1 MPCRPGSEGTIHFLF
16 VVTSSPPPRPKTL
29 CRAPPSPHDT
39 QKMANA
45 DPILA
50 VKQSDWD
57 NLMARVQQGSRLSKT
72 APLRKSSRRLV
83 RRQLPDWATSPSL
96 CDSRDL
102 HDTTASPA
110 VRGGA
115 SLPDSLAV
123 IAPPA
128 LTIAT
133 EESIDSP
140 RYRGIDRF
148 DQSIWTVTL
157 SGIGRVLS
165 SGSRH
170 RCLVLG

>member
-1 MPCRPGSEGTIHFLF
+1 
-16 VVTSSPPPRPKTL
+16 
-29 CRAPPSPHDT
+29 
-39 QKMANA
+39 MANA

-50 VKQSDWD
+50 LKQSDWD
-57 NLMARVQQGSRLSKT
+57 NLMARVQ
-72 APLRKSSRRLV
+72 AFEDSSAEKELKEARAE
-83 RRQLPDWATSPSL
+83 ATSPSL

-140 RYRGIDRF
+140 RYRGIDQF
-148 DQSIWTVTL
+148 DQSISIVTL

-165 SGSRH
+165 SGSQH
-170 RCLVLG
+170 RCLVLD

>member
-1 MPCRPGSEGTIHFLF
+1 MNLISAARAKNFVQGAAESTRHAKNGKCRPYPGG
-16 VVTSSPPPRPKTL
+16 
-29 CRAPPSPHDT
+29 
-39 QKMANA
+39 QG
-45 DPILA
+45 
-50 VKQSDWD
+50 SDWD

-148 DQSIWTVTL
+148 DQSIWIVML

-165 SGSRH
+165 TGSRH

>member
-1 MPCRPGSEGTIHFLF
+1 MNLISAARAKNFVQGAAESIRHAKNGKCRPYPGG
-16 VVTSSPPPRPKTL
+16 
-29 CRAPPSPHDT
+29 
-39 QKMANA
+39 QG
-45 DPILA
+45 
-50 VKQSDWD
+50 SDWD
-57 NLMARVQQGSRLSKT
+57 NLMARVQQGSRLSKD
-72 APLRKSSRRLV
+72 SSAQKELKEARAE
-83 RRQLPDWATSPSL
+83 ATSPSL

-148 DQSIWTVTL
+148 DQSIWIVTL

>member
-1 MPCRPGSEGTIHFLF
+1 MNLISAARAKNFVQGAAESIRHAKNGKCRPYPGG
-16 VVTSSPPPRPKTL
+16 
-29 CRAPPSPHDT
+29 
-39 QKMANA
+39 QG
-45 DPILA
+45 
-50 VKQSDWD
+50 SDWD

-140 RYRGIDRF
+140 RYRGI
-148 DQSIWTVTL
+148 VML

-165 SGSRH
+165 TGSRH